1 MKIRETLRAYW
12 IVLLSPV
19 LLLAPLMLRGQVL
32 FWGTPSLQF
41 VPWWVQAWNSLRQG
55 ALPLWNPLNGM
66 GAPLI
71 ANYQLGFFYPP
82 NWLLLI
88 FAALGGEEGAAVGV
102 AWGYTLLSVLH
113 LAWAGLGMAV
123 LLRHLGFRPLAQIVG
138 GLAYG
143 LSGYT
148 VGRLAFFPMVWVAA
162 WLPWVILFA
171 DRLAKPEGKDH
182 RFMLSLGM
190 VGALAMQLLAGHAQ
204 LAWYSILLAG
214 LWVAFTAYRHGGLLR
229 AFWSI
234 ISLAAAGLLAAGIA
248 AVQLLPTAEYL
259 MHSQRSD
266 AFAYEEA
273 MTYSFWP
280 WRLLTLFAPEFFG
293 SPASGDYWGY
303 ASYWEDHLYLGMLPL
318 LLALATLILLF
329 RRRNRGRFGWLITG
343 LWALLAVTLVLAL
356 GRNTPVFPFLYRYIP
371 SFDMF
376 QAPARTLIW
385 AAIALP
391 ILAAVGVEHWRSP
404 TGRGLYWFR
413 LGTAGAFAVTLG
425 AGLASYFLTD
435 VRLTFIRATALAGL
449 WALGFGLL
457 TLVIPYA
464 ARRGKLHWWQ
474 GAVIA
479 WALADL
485 LITGWT
491 LNPGVRSDF
500 YAGRSAGA
508 ARVQAVAEGS
518 RVFLP
523 RLYEFDLK
531 FRRVFRFGDFNPLE
545 DWSAARETLLPN
557 LNLVD
562 GIPAVNNFDPLVPDH
577 YARWMAGIEAM
588 HPDVQAGWLSHMGV
602 GAVERIDGSEPN
614 GVRFDRIEPLPR
626 WQWYA
631 CAYGA
636 QNAADAWRMLE
647 MDWQRAPMPDRYLI
661 VERIP
666 AENQEIFVSTC
677 DPNVDPRSITLVLQ
691 NPGWVTLRVE
701 GGQQGGWLFLADT
714 WYPGW
719 RATIDGVETPIY
731 RADGMFRAVWIPAES
746 GIVEFIYWPTV
757 GFSAGAF
764 LSILVLLCV
773 LFLKYQRGRR
783 ISFKSS

>member
-1 MKIRETLRAYW
+1 MKLRGILRAYW
-12 IVLLSPV
+12 PV
-19 LLLAPLMLRGQVL
+19 LLASLLLFAPIILRGQVL

-41 VPWWVQAWNSLRQG
+41 VPWWVQAARSIREG
-55 ALPLWNPLNGM
+55 ALPLWNPLLGM

-88 FAALGGEEGAAVGV
+88 LALFGGEEGAAVRV
-102 AWGYTLLSVLH
+102 AWGYTILSVLH
-113 LAWAGLGMAV
+113 LAWGGLGMAL
-123 LLRHLGFRPLAQIVG
+123 LLRQLGFRPLAQTVG

-143 LSGYT
+143 LSGYI
-148 VGRLAFFPMVWVAA
+148 VARMAFFPMVWVAA
-162 WLPWVILFA
+162 WLPWVILLA
-171 DRLAKPEGKDH
+171 DRIARPLEPNK
-182 RFMLSLGM
+182 RFVLSLGL

-204 LAWYSILLAG
+204 LTWYSILLAG
-214 LWVAFTAYRHGGLLR
+214 LWVAFSAYNYGGTRR
-229 AFWSI
+229 AFWALL
-234 ISLAAAGLLAAGIA
+234 SLAAAGLLAAGIA
-248 AVQLLPTAEYL
+248 AVQLVPTAEYL
-259 MHSQRSD
+259 LHSQRAD
-266 AFAYEEA
+266 AFAYTEA

-280 WRLLTLFAPEFFG
+280 WRLLTLLAPDFFG

-303 ASYWEDHLYLGMLPL
+303 ASYWEDHLYLGMVPL

-329 RRRNRGRFGWLITG
+329 RRKKGRFGRLVIGMWV
-343 LWALLAVTLVLAL
+343 LLAVTFVLAL
-356 GRNTPVFPFLYRYIP
+356 GSNTPAFPFLYRYIP

-376 QAPARTLIW
+376 QAPARYLIW
-385 AAIALP
+385 AAFALP
-391 ILAAVGVEHWRSP
+391 ILAAAGVEHWRSP

-425 AGLASYFLTD
+425 AALASYFLTD

-464 ARRGKLHWWQ
+464 EKRGKLHWWQ

-485 LITGWT
+485 LIAGWG
-491 LNPGVRSDF
+491 LNPGVTSSF
-500 YAGRSAGA
+500 YAGKSAASAQVQQIAGD
-508 ARVQAVAEGS
+508 ARVY
-518 RVFLP
+518 LP
-523 RLYEFDLK
+523 RTQEYDLK
-531 FRRVFRFGDFNPLE
+531 FRRMFRFDDFNPLE

-557 LNLVD
+557 LNLLD
-562 GIPAVNNFDPLVPDH
+562 GIPSANNFDPLVPDY

-588 HPDVQAGWLSHMGV
+588 HPDVQSGWLSHMGV
-602 GAVERIDGSEPN
+602 GAIERIDGRELT
-614 GVRFDRIEPLPR
+614 GVRFNRIDAQPR

-631 CAYGA
+631 CARP
-636 QNAADAWRMLE
+636 AAASAEVWTMLE
-647 MDWQRAPMPDRYLI
+647 ADWQGAPLADRAVIL
-661 VERIP
+661 EGAP
-666 AENQEIFVSTC
+666 AELTSECIPGSSAPV
-677 DPNVDPRSITLVLQ
+677 VTLVSQ
-691 NPGWVTLRVE
+691 NPGQVTLNLSSFE
-701 GGQQGGWLFLADT
+701 GGWLFLADT

-731 RADGMFRAVWIPAES
+731 RADGMFRAVWVPAES
-746 GIVEFIYWPTV
+746 GMVKFIYWPTA

-773 LFLKYQRGRR
+773 LFLIYQRGRTS
-783 ISFKSS
+783 IS